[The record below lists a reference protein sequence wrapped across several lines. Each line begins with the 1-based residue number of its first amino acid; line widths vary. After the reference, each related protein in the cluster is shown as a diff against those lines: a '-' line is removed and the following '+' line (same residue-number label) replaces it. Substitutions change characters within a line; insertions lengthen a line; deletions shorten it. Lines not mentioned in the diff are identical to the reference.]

1 MDDFIKALQ
10 FAQTLPDLTGSEKSM
25 PDLLKGT
32 EFETLAKTIA
42 PGTAGKISNAT
53 EYSFE
58 YQSARLTIGKEMT
71 GMENGMPIFEE
82 IDESPRLKDIMD
94 RSLSGEVVIVKKT
107 ETFLK
112 DGTVIIWLEWMQP
125 KDGSK
130 KDHPFLTTNELL
142 TPSPDPDEKDP
153 DSQDD
158 SFTTDTDD
166 D

>member
-10 FAQTLPDLTGSEKSM
+10 YAQTLPDIASNEKAV
-25 PDLLKGT
+25 PDLLRGS
-32 EFETLAKTIA
+32 EFESLVKSVA
-42 PGTAGKISNAT
+42 PGTAGKVANAT

-71 GMENGMPIFEE
+71 AMDHGTAIFED
-82 IDESPRLKDIMD
+82 IDESDRLKDIMD
-94 RSLSGEVVIVKKT
+94 RSLSGEVVVVKKT

-112 DGTVIIWLEWMQP
+112 DGTVVIWLEWMQP
-125 KDGSK
+125 KAGSK

-142 TPSPDPDEKDP
+142 TPSPDPDNKDP
-153 DSQDD
+153 DSDED
-158 SFTTDTDD
+158 FLSDTDD